1 MNFII
6 FVMGVFLFA
15 QSAEYT
21 AFLTKAKQFE
31 SQKKWCH
38 ALDSYYDAMGTD
50 DEPEVKNAILNG
62 NPGFGKFNPFTLHD
76 DWKNLLIDAE
86 QVGCSFSRYELTL
99 GNLIQGDLDYTTKTA
114 SYKAK
119 ISYKDSD
126 RYLNTVRIVE
136 NGYKVAYRDD
146 WSADLPKEWPL
157 FSVSSKKD
165 KNYNVNGAFVFE
177 RFMIR
182 DRGERLWYYMNPF
195 AYNQNLWM
203 YKTAGLFDYKFN
215 IVDENGKELVKG
227 NRWLLMQDDFAIIK
241 GISPE
246 VMDLIDNGKAFINP
260 VACYLEY
267 GAYNTTDDNGGR
279 SFVKNLPEVQLSM
292 EKSVFICWNNKSDK
306 IADNVKKNKLK
317 FNEFNFVEVPG
328 SQYKMLQTEITQK
341 QYELVMNENP
351 SYQKGEKNPVE
362 NVSWYDAIYFC
373 NKLSEM
379 KEKRPVY
386 AVDGETDVTKWGYK
400 PHEFEAI
407 KGEITQSTN
416 ASGYR
421 LPTLEEWQYAAK
433 GGEDYD
439 YAGSDNLDEVGWYSD
454 NSDHK
459 THPVAQKKANAY
471 GLYDMSG
478 NVWEWVWDSS
488 YYDDN
493 YRYNCGGS
501 YYVDSINCKF
511 GLFVTPA
518 SYGLNGIGFRVVCPS
533 SILE

>member
-1 MNFII
+1 MKKLFMNFII

-38 ALDSYYDAMGTD
+38 ALDSYYDAMGTE
-50 DEPEVKNAILNG
+50 DEPEVKNEAYEGFSALKNAILNG

-157 FSVSSKKD
+157 YSVSSKKD

-177 RFMIR
+177 RDVFI
-182 DRGERLWYYMNPF
+182 DPGKKTERTEWCCMNPF

-279 SFVKNLPEVQLSM
+279 SFIKNLPEVQLSM

-306 IADNVKKNKLK
+306 IADNVKK
-317 FNEFNFVEVPG
+317 
-328 SQYKMLQTEITQK
+328 
-341 QYELVMNENP
+341 
-351 SYQKGEKNPVE
+351 
-362 NVSWYDAIYFC
+362 
-373 NKLSEM
+373 
-379 KEKRPVY
+379 
-386 AVDGETDVTKWGYK
+386 
-400 PHEFEAI
+400 
-407 KGEITQSTN
+407 
-416 ASGYR
+416 
-421 LPTLEEWQYAAK
+421 
-433 GGEDYD
+433 
-439 YAGSDNLDEVGWYSD
+439 
-454 NSDHK
+454 
-459 THPVAQKKANAY
+459 
-471 GLYDMSG
+471 
-478 NVWEWVWDSS
+478 
-488 YYDDN
+488 
-493 YRYNCGGS
+493 
-501 YYVDSINCKF
+501 IN
-511 GLFVTPA
+511 
-518 SYGLNGIGFRVVCPS
+518 
-533 SILE
+533 